1 MATSIV
7 TPVNTVLNNI
17 ALYKNNPAGI
27 QRVIL
32 QHLQDITAGTVDIV
46 NPTSPFVFAL
56 ESAAVSTAAFMV
68 ENEASTR
75 RLYPVLSQ
83 TPDDLYIHMSDK
95 DFVDRFASPA
105 VTTWQ
110 IMFNMDDLLGK
121 LIYDPE
127 TLGAKVTIPRNTEFT
142 IADVTFSLQ
151 YPIVIRQL
159 VHGGIQVVYDTD
171 AESPLQSLA
180 SNVIPYSIRTDANLV
195 EWLYFEFEVQQF
207 KVLSTTAALS
217 TATAFSQTTTLDDEF
232 YYARVFY
239 KATQGGGWKEM
250 LTTHTDQ
257 VYDAIHPT
265 AVIKVVNKDVTV
277 QIPQVYF
284 NTNLVTGTVRV
295 DLYQTKGALQMAMT
309 NYKFSAFSVKW
320 RNLDTTEDTPYTAI
334 ISNIT
339 LLSYTTKIVDGGS
352 AALSY
357 DNLRYRVMN
366 NAVGPRDIPITNVQI
381 TSSLEKEGYAVVKNV
396 DVVTNR
402 VFLATKP
409 LPTPINTNLITA
421 AASSIETLIVSM
433 DQIKNYPGVRNNGL
447 RITITPEL
455 IYTNDSGIINIVPSQ
470 TLTSILNLSPD
481 DLVNKITSSNYLYTP
496 FHYVLDA
503 TASEF
508 QIRPYFLDRPVAET
522 VHFISQNDLTQLQ
535 VNTDTYGII
544 KTSGGYKLRLVT
556 KSNDTALALPDD
568 QIQVQISFVPARED
582 NRAYLQGTF
591 FGRTDDTNERIF
603 DFDLSTNYDL
613 DSNGNL
619 GFSKF
624 FMFTTEPRITFSPL
638 LQDFDVLYSTNSTV
652 PSTWVTSSI
661 DDLLGKYL
669 LPITVYAV
677 TQEKLTLRFGYSLD
691 TLWSR
696 SRSVAASAPYQKYTV
711 AVPWL
716 YEEDVYQRDPATGF
730 SFTIAGDGTVTY
742 TKLHVKG
749 DPVLD
754 DQGHPVNKFNIGD
767 VKLDTLGNP
776 VFIDTAVVKRQLDMM
791 FIEGAYFFATDT
803 SAATYRD
810 TMVDT
815 VVNWLTTDLVE
826 MGANLLEQT
835 KLYFYPKTTMGNI
848 KVVADGG
855 TVITIEA
862 GQYFI
867 IDLYVTDAV
876 YNNSKLR
883 DSLKIS
889 TISTIANI
897 LKSST
902 IAMSDMVSQLSALY
916 GDDVISLN
924 ASGLGGSINL
934 NTVTIVDDGNRCNIR
949 KSLVKQSDNKLIVAE
964 DVTINFIKHGSTS
977 T

>member
-1 MATSIV
+1 MASIA
-7 TPVNTVLNNI
+7 TPVSTVLNSL

-56 ESAAVSTAAFMV
+56 ESAAVSTAAFMT

-110 IMFNMDDLLGK
+110 MMINLDDLLGK
-121 LIYDPE
+121 LIYDPV
-127 TLGAKVTIPRNTEFT
+127 TLGSKVTIPRNTEFT

-151 YPIVIRQL
+151 YPIEIRQL
-159 VHGGIQVVYDTD
+159 VHGGLQVVYDTD

-180 SNVIPYSIRTDANLV
+180 SNVIPYSIRTDANLI

-217 TATAFSQTTTLDDEF
+217 SSTAFKQTTTLEDEF

-239 KATQGGGWKEM
+239 KTTQTGTWKEM

-265 AVIKVVNKDVTV
+265 AVIKVVDKDVTV

-284 NTNLVTGTVRV
+284 NTNLVSGTVRV

-320 RNLDTTEDTPYTAI
+320 RNLDTALDTPYTAI
-334 ISNIT
+334 VSNIT

-352 AALSY
+352 SALSY
-357 DNLRYRVMN
+357 ENLRYRVMN

-381 TSSLEKEGYAVVKNV
+381 TSSLEKEGYTVVKNI

-402 VFLATKP
+402 VFLATKS

-433 DQIKNYPGVRNNGL
+433 DQIKNYVGVKNNGL
-447 RITITPEL
+447 RITITPNI
-455 IYTNDSGIINIVPSQ
+455 IYTNNSGIINIVPNQ
-470 TLTSILNLSPD
+470 TLNSLLNLSPD
-481 DLVNKITSSNYLYTP
+481 DLVNNVSDNNYLYTP

-544 KTSGGYKLRLVT
+544 KTATGYKLRLVT
-556 KSNDTALALPDD
+556 KSNDTVLALSDNE
-568 QIQVQISFVPARED
+568 IQVQISFVPAKED
-582 NRAYLQGTF
+582 NRAYLQGTY
-591 FGRTDDTNERIF
+591 FGRVEDTNERIF

-613 DSNGNL
+613 DSSDNL
-619 GFSKF
+619 GFTKF

-638 LQDFDVLYSTNSTV
+638 LQDFDVLYTTNS
-652 PSTWVTSSI
+652 PMPNTWVTSSI

-669 LPITVYAV
+669 LPLTVYAV
-677 TQEKLTLRFGYSLD
+677 TQEKLTLRFGYSLN

-696 SRSVAASAPYQKYTV
+696 SRSVAASAPYEKYTV
-711 AVPWL
+711 AIPWL
-716 YEEDVYQRDPATGF
+716 YEEDVYERDPVTGF

-742 TKLHVKG
+742 NKLHTKG

-754 DQGHPVNKFNIGD
+754 GGLPVNRYNIGD
-767 VKLDTLGNP
+767 VKLDAFGDP
-776 VFIDTAVVKRQLDMM
+776 IFIDSAVVKRQLDMM

-815 VVNWLTTDLVE
+815 VVNWLTTDLVQ

-883 DSLKIS
+883 ESLKNS
-889 TISTIANI
+889 TISTIADI

-902 IAMSDMVSQLSALY
+902 ISMSDMVTQLSSLY

-934 NTVTIVDDGNRCNIR
+934 NTVTIVDDGARCNIR